1 MKHINR
7 PEPDSL
13 DYMCNKARDIRGA
26 VLFQLE
32 NGEKF
37 LLSWIS
43 SDSFSVI
50 QRAEAQRGSNG
61 VLKAKSDS
69 DKSDAQKRR

>member
-1 MKHINR
+1 MNR

-13 DYMCNKARDIRGA
+13 DYMCNKARDIRGT

-50 QRAEAQRGSNG
+50 QRAEAQRRSNG

>member
-1 MKHINR
+1 MKPQKNAK
-7 PEPDSL
+7 EVKTWKKKSSQ
-13 DYMCNKARDIRGA
+13 IR
-26 VLFQLE
+26 
-32 NGEKF
+32 
-37 LLSWIS
+37 
-43 SDSFSVI
+43 FSVI

>member
-1 MKHINR
+1 MKPQKNAK
-7 PEPDSL
+7 EVK
-13 DYMCNKARDIRGA
+13 NA

-50 QRAEAQRGSNG
+50 QRAEAQRRSNG